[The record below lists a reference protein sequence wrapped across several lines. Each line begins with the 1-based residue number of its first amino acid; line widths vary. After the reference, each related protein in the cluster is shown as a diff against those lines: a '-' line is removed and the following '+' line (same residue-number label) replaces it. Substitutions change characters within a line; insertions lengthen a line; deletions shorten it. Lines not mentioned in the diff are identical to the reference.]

1 MVFRFTLLRMRDHL
15 AALAAA
21 VLCAH
26 SIGLVRLLDFLP
38 QGSLLIEGR
47 AGQLTGVALC
57 ALVHAIVL
65 TALYRRRLVA
75 GPLYRCGET
84 RPLQAYGQ
92 PYRPGTSRL
101 LESWH
106 YR

>member
-1 MVFRFTLLRMRDHL
+1 MSLCSTLLRMRDHL

-21 VLCAH
+21 MLCAH
-26 SIGLVRLLDFLP
+26 AIGLIRLSDFVP
-38 QGSLLIEGR
+38 HGSLLIEGR
-47 AGQLTGVALC
+47 AGQLIGVALC
-57 ALVHAIVL
+57 ALAHAIVL

-84 RPLQAYGQ
+84 RPADAYGR
-92 PYRPGTSRL
+92 PYRQGTSRL

>member
-1 MVFRFTLLRMRDHL
+1 MVFRFTLLKMRDHL

-26 SIGLVRLLDFLP
+26 AIGLVRLLDSLP
-38 QGSLLIEGR
+38 QGTLLIEGR

-84 RPLQAYGQ
+84 RPVDAYGK

>member
-1 MVFRFTLLRMRDHL
+1 MSWSFALLRMRDHL
-15 AALAAA
+15 AALSAA

-26 SIGLVRLLDFLP
+26 AIGLIHLSGHVP
-38 QGSLLIEGR
+38 QGSLLIAGR
-47 AGQLTGVALC
+47 AGQLAGVALC

-84 RPLQAYGQ
+84 RPLHAYGQ
-92 PYRPGTSRL
+92 PYRPGTSSL

>member
-1 MVFRFTLLRMRDHL
+1 MMLSFTHFRMRDHL

-21 VLCAH
+21 MLCAH
-26 SIGLVRLLDFLP
+26 AIGLVHLSGYVP
-38 QGSLLIEGR
+38 QGTLLIDGR
-47 AGQLTGVALC
+47 AGQLAGVALC
-57 ALVHAIVL
+57 AFVHAIVL

-84 RPLQAYGQ
+84 RPTDAFGK

>member
-1 MVFRFTLLRMRDHL
+1 MTWTATLLKLRDHL
-15 AALAAA
+15 AAMVAS

-26 SIGLVRLLDFLP
+26 AIGLIRLSDLVP
-38 QGSLLIEGR
+38 QGTLLIDGR
-47 AGQLTGVALC
+47 AGQLIGVALC

-65 TALYRRRLVA
+65 TLLYRRRLVA

-84 RPLQAYGQ
+84 RPLHAYGQ
-92 PYRPGTSRL
+92 PYRPGTSSL

>member
-1 MVFRFTLLRMRDHL
+1 MILPVTLLRMRDHL

-26 SIGLVRLLDFLP
+26 AIGLVCLSDFIP
-38 QGSLLIEGR
+38 HGSLLIEGH
-47 AGQLTGVALC
+47 AGQLIGVALC
-57 ALVHAIVL
+57 ALAHAIVL
-65 TALYRRRLVA
+65 TALYRRRLIA

-84 RPLQAYGQ
+84 RPPDAYGQ

>member
-1 MVFRFTLLRMRDHL
+1 MFLSFILLRIRDHL

-21 VLCAH
+21 ISCAQA
-26 SIGLVRLLDFLP
+26 IGLVCLFDGLP
-38 QGSLLIEGR
+38 HGTLLIEGR
-47 AGQLTGVALC
+47 AGQLLGVALC
-57 ALVHAIVL
+57 ALAHAIVL
-65 TALYRRRLVA
+65 AALYRRRLVA

-84 RPLQAYGQ
+84 RPAETFDT
-92 PYRPGTSRL
+92 PYRPGTSSL

>member
-1 MVFRFTLLRMRDHL
+1 MFLSFTLLRMRDHL

-21 VLCAH
+21 MLCAH
-26 SIGLVRLLDFLP
+26 AIGLIRLSDFIP
-38 QGSLLIEGR
+38 HGSLLIEGR
-47 AGQLTGVALC
+47 VGQLTGVALC
-57 ALVHAIVL
+57 ALVHAFVL
-65 TALYRRRLVA
+65 TGLYRRRLVA

-84 RPLQAYGQ
+84 RPADAYGK